1 MGGID
6 RPYID
11 DETLHEIL
19 EHSMHGELKYTLM
32 NDFLAKYSLQ
42 KDLFALKGLLA
53 ALLDLE
59 LYEIYSIEIKNPI
72 TPGEYIQD
80 KDCILDIRL
89 ELNNHSIINIEIQ
102 TRFQAYWAERS
113 LLYLSKNFDHLKEG
127 ESYKQLKPC
136 VQIGILDNDVFHP
149 QDPRYTGELYARYRM
164 LNVKTHT
171 EYTGKF
177 EIRVL
182 SLKNIEHASEA
193 EKEKPNGVYQWAK
206 LFAAQTWEEL
216 KMVAEKNER
225 MQSFVGTVR
234 QLSAEER
241 VAQVCE
247 ARRKYLSDM
256 ATLKECLEDVTKQL
270 EEETEK
276 VKKESERAKKE
287 SERANEAEKK
297 AKEAE
302 EEIKKESARADQA
315 EEEIRRLRQ
324 QLEKNSLAFPC

>member
-11 DETLHEIL
+11 DEKLREIL

-53 ALLDLE
+53 ALLELE
-59 LYEIYSIEIKNPI
+59 LDEIYSIEIQNPI
-72 TPGEYIQD
+72 TPGAYIQD
-80 KDCILDIRL
+80 KDCILDLKL

-127 ESYKQLKPC
+127 ESYKQLRPC

-177 EIRVL
+177 EVRVL
-182 SLKNIEHASEA
+182 SLKHIEQASER
-193 EKEKPNGVYQWAK
+193 EKEDPNGVYQWAK

-247 ARRKYLSDM
+247 ERRKYLSDM

-276 VKKESERAKKE
+276 VKKESERAEQAEEQLRQE
-287 SERANEAEKK
+287 SE
-297 AKEAE
+297 
-302 EEIKKESARADQA
+302 RADQA

-324 QLEKNSLAFPC
+324 QLEQQSV